1 MKRTTN
7 SVKVVLAFSLLM
19 TVNTRATT
27 WTNQQIA
34 AILPPDSR
42 NCVMFTLVGVSTADP
57 IVNQVPWIAIPA
69 EQTGF
74 SQVYAFLLWAKA
86 SGTLVNVITSGALA
100 GGTCTAGGN
109 VVGLTQV
116 YAPM

>member
-1 MKRTTN
+1 LIKTRGRTTG
-7 SVKVVLAFSLLM
+7 VAMVLLAAE
-19 TVNTRATT
+19 NAGATT
-27 WTNQQIA
+27 WNNQQIA

-42 NCVMFTLVGVSTADP
+42 NCVMFTMVGVSTADP
-57 IVNQVPWIAIPA
+57 VVNQVPWIGIPA

-74 SQVYAFLLWAKA
+74 SQIYAFLLWAKA
-86 SGTLVNVITSGALA
+86 TGTAVNVTTSGALA